1 MMITVCEMLYDK
13 DEIMPSE
20 AELISFD
27 DRFIEEYRDYYNRAF
42 RPMREALNIKPY
54 DWYADTEAIRAKA
67 KDIFLLTEGEELI
80 GSVACYGNEV
90 DDLFVTDEYKR
101 KGYGRKILLWAMDHI
116 RSQGHKDIVLHVA
129 MWNSN
134 ALRLYTDT
142 GFRITKTEDV

>member
-1 MMITVCEMLYDK
+1 MIQVCEMLYDK
-13 DEIMPSE
+13 DEITPSE

-27 DRFIEEYRDYYNRAF
+27 ERYIEAYMDSYNMAF

-67 KDIFLLTEGEELI
+67 KDIFLLTEGERLI

-90 DDLFVTDEYKR
+90 DDLFVADDYKQ
-101 KGYGRKILLWAMDHI
+101 KGYGRQILLWAIDHI

-134 ALRLYTDT
+134 ALGLYKDT